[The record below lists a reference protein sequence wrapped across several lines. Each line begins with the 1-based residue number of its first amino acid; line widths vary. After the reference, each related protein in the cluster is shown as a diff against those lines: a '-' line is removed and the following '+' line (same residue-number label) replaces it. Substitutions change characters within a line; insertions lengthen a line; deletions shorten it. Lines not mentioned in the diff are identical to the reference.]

1 MSETWKSYRDIT
13 PELHARIKEATVKA
27 ARIYRKKNMTQAQ
40 WLEMAVKCQEKA
52 DKKRESKERQRERE
66 RIKKIRQKRKDAS
79 VTKSLSMSKT

>member
-52 DKKRESKERQRERE
+52 D
-66 RIKKIRQKRKDAS
+66 
-79 VTKSLSMSKT
+79 